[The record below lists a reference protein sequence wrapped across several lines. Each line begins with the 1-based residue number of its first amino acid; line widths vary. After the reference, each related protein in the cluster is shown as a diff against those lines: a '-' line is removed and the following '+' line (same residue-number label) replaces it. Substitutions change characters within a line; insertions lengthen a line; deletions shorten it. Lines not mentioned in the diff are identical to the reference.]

1 MIMWDVLNG
10 VLLIWYRYVYACF
23 YGLSGMP
30 LSIYVRCILWEM
42 RVLIFS
48 SNIILIDIL
57 I

>member
-10 VLLIWYRYVYACF
+10 VLLIWYQVCLCMF
-23 YGLSGMP
+23 YGLSRMP